1 MTASLPSDRS
11 PESGSARRGK
21 PYAFAHAAISRAS
34 SKLSQAPSPAS
45 TSARRSQIRAFT
57 WSHAAA
63 ERRLTAATSGPAMPA
78 VPAKPPAPSS
88 ALRPAEKTPGVEK
101 SGFSGSSKGKFACT
115 GPAMREH
122 AREATASPSRGR
134 HPPGSAPRTSSR
146 AAWRAKAIAR
156 GESSARGIWMKRRTW
171 SL

>member
-1 MTASLPSDRS
+1 MTASSPSERS
-11 PESGSARRGK
+11 PESGSARSGK
-21 PYAFAHAAISRAS
+21 PYAFAHAATSRAS
-34 SKLSQAPSPAS
+34 SKLSQVPSPAS
-45 TSARRSQIRAFT
+45 TSARRPLISAFT
-57 WSHAAA
+57 WSHTAA
-63 ERRLTAATSGPAMPA
+63 ERRLTAATSGPTTPA
-78 VPAKPPAPSS
+78 APAKPPAPSS
-88 ALRPAEKTPGVEK
+88 ALRPAEKTWGAEK

-146 AAWRAKAIAR
+146 AAWRAKATAR
-156 GESSARGIWMKRRTW
+156 GNPSARGIWMKRRTW